1 MIRRCNA
8 AGVRIYVDLIIN
20 HMTQT
25 HEKNVGTGGS
35 QADPG
40 NLSYPD
46 VPFNRT
52 HFNTPCKIHSYR
64 NVVEVR
70 NCELDGLHDL
80 NQAQTHVR
88 DKIVDLMNRLV
99 DMGVAGFRVDAAKH
113 VWPED
118 LIAIYSRVKTL
129 NPEHGFKAGTPAWIA
144 QEILYFNGD
153 LILPSEYIS
162 MVSRTRKFYDSG
174 SFLPGIA

>member
-8 AGVRIYVDLIIN
+8 VGVRIYVDLIIN

-35 QADPG
+35 AADPAH
-40 NLSYPD
+40 LSYPA
-46 VPFNRT
+46 VPFNRS
-52 HFNTPCKIHSYR
+52 HFNTPCKISSYK

-80 NQAQTHVR
+80 NQAHPHVR
-88 DKIVDLMNRLV
+88 DAIVDLMNRLV

-113 VWPED
+113 MWPED

-129 NPEHGFKAGTPAWIA
+129 NPVHGFKAGTPAWIA
-144 QEILYFNGD
+144 QEILYNGHD
-153 LILPSEYIS
+153 PILPSEYTP
-162 MVSRTRKFYDSG
+162 MVRLTRHTLYF
-174 SFLPGIA
+174 